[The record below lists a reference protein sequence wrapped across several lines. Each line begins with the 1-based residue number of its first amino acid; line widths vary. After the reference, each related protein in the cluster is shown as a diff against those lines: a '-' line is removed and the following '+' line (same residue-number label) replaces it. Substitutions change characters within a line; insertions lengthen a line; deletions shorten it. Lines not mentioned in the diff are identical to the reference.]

1 VCEIRISIPQIPN
14 GILIITSSHYK
25 VMKVT
30 LVGGNGFGKLHG
42 ESYKQLGI
50 EFSVYD
56 RNPDVLEFYRK
67 NYGVKTVF
75 NNLEDAI
82 HSDSDIVDIVL
93 PHNLHREVSISAM
106 ELGKHV
112 IMEKPIATTLEEA
125 TDIVEASVKNGV
137 KFMVAEQYNFDP
149 SLNKAIELV
158 GENSIGKVHSIIVRD
173 QRDYRKTSWRTRKDQ
188 MGGGALIDGGIHYV
202 ETMLNIG
209 GDYTKIDSYS
219 YHGGS
224 TLQGEDTTM
233 ALFHFTSGAH
243 GNLFYSWAYRDAPR
257 LPSYEIIGSEGSI
270 YEDVNTRPIEEF
282 KNMTGTRYVYGFPVL
297 NGKKVDIKKE
307 DVFNLEI
314 KGFIDSVKNN
324 TEVPYSHGKALRN
337 LRAILDI
344 YQKGD

>member
-1 VCEIRISIPQIPN
+1 
-14 GILIITSSHYK
+14 
-25 VMKVT
+25 MKVT
-30 LVGGNGFGKLHG
+30 LIGGNGFGKLHG

-50 EFSVYD
+50 EFSVFD

-75 NNLEDAI
+75 SNLEEALR
-82 HSDSDIVDIVL
+82 SDSDMVDIVL
-93 PHNLHREVSISAM
+93 PHHMHREVSISAM
-106 ELGKHV
+106 NLGKHV

-125 TDIVEASVKNGV
+125 TDMVEASVKNGV

-149 SLNKAIELV
+149 SLNMALKLV
-158 GENSIGKVHSIIVRD
+158 GENRIGKVHSIIVRD
-173 QRDYRKTSWRTRKDQ
+173 QREYSKKGWRSMKEQ
-188 MGGGALIDGGIHYV
+188 MGGGALIDGGIHYI
-202 ETMLNIG
+202 ETLLNIG
-209 GDYTKIDSYS
+209 GDYTGVDSYS

-224 TLQGEDTTM
+224 SLQGEDTTM

-243 GNLFYSWAYRDAPR
+243 GYLFYSWAYRDAPR

-270 YEDVNTRPIEEF
+270 YEDVNTRPLEEF
-282 KNMTGTRYVYGFPVL
+282 KSMTGIRYVYGFPVL
-297 NGKKVDIKKE
+297 NGKRIDIRKE

-314 KGFIDSVKNN
+314 KGFIDAVEKNR
-324 TEVPYSHGKALRN
+324 EVPYSHHNALRN